1 MDLER
6 LEIFI
11 HVVELGSM
19 RAAAAAVHLT
29 QPAVSRNIKLL
40 EQQLGADLFRRK
52 GRGLALTAAGRAL
65 VPHARKLLEMADGA
79 RREVIRSAERAY
91 FNLRLGTVDSVAT
104 FLLPELL
111 TRIQQAF
118 PALVV
123 RLNTGRTTVLLERVK
138 NDMLDLAIVAYSGA
152 PEGVRARRVGPY
164 DLQFYGRA
172 DRYAPLR
179 LVKSETEL
187 GDFPVVE
194 IEPPKG
200 VESAEP
206 PALMSYAR
214 ASNIAT
220 VKALVMAGFGVGD
233 LVDFMLSPEEK
244 RQLVAAQIGHDPDCG
259 LFVVGAPGFVGD
271 AEERIEARVI
281 DELTACL
288 QGTPSSS

>member
-11 HVVELGSM
+11 QVVELGSM
-19 RAAAAAVHLT
+19 RAAARAVHLT

-40 EQQLGADLFRRK
+40 EQQLGAKLFRRQ

-65 VPHARKLLEMADGA
+65 VPHAKNLLEMADGA
-79 RREVIRSAERAY
+79 RREVARSAERAY

-104 FLLPELL
+104 FLLPEVLP
-111 TRIQQAF
+111 RVQEAF

-123 RLNTGRTTVLLERVK
+123 RLNTARTAVLLDRVK
-138 NDMLDLAIVAYSGA
+138 NDVLDLAIIASSGA
-152 PEGVRARRVGPY
+152 PADLRARRVGRY

-172 DRYAPLR
+172 DRYGALR
-179 LVKSETEL
+179 MVKEHDDL
-187 GDFPVVE
+187 RDFPVVE

-200 VESAEP
+200 IEGAEP
-206 PALMSYAR
+206 AELMSYAR

-233 LVDFMLSPEEK
+233 LVEFMLSPEEK
-244 RQLVAAQIGHDPDCG
+244 RCLVSAQLAHDPDCG
-259 LFVVGAPGFVGD
+259 LYVVGAPGFAGD
-271 AEERIEARVI
+271 AESSIATRVAQ
-281 DELTACL
+281 ELMPCL
-288 QGTPSSS
+288 AGRG